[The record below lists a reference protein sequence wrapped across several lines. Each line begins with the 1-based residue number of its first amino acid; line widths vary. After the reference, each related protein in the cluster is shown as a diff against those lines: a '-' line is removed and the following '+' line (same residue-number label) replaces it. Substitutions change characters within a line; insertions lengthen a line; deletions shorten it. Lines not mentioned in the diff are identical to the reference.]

1 MDKLMH
7 DAVVIT
13 GPTATGKTR
22 LAALVAARL
31 GGEVISADSRQVYL
45 GMDIGTGKDMS
56 DYVVDGRRVPSH
68 LIDIVDAGYK
78 YNVYE
83 YQHDF
88 MDILNDMRQRGCY
101 PVVCGGSGM
110 YVDSIV
116 SGYRLIQV
124 PVNAELRA
132 ALSGRSLDEL
142 TKILS
147 RYKSLHNKTD
157 VDTVKRAVRAI
168 EIEDYC
174 MHHSVDDK
182 PFPVTDP
189 LVTGIFFDRETRRER
204 ITARLRERLEGGMIG
219 EVQRL
224 IAAGIH
230 PDNLIYYG
238 LEYKYVTLYLLNKMS
253 YEEMARKLEVEIH
266 RFAKRQMTWFRGME
280 RRGII
285 INWIDGQLSDEEKVE
300 QVLSML
306 HGAKT
311 IVQDSRSRKHV
322 DDPPIAVRK
331 SRRAGGQNEQ

>member
-1 MDKLMH
+1 MNETIH
-7 DAVVIT
+7 DIIVVT

-22 LAALVAARL
+22 LAALVAAKL
-31 GGEVISADSRQVYL
+31 GGEVISADSRQVYR
-45 GMDIGTGKDMS
+45 GMDIGTGKDLS
-56 DYVVDGRRVPSH
+56 DYIVDGRNIPSH
-68 LIDIVDAGYK
+68 LIDIVDAGYR

-83 YQHDF
+83 YQRDF
-88 MDILNDMRQRGCY
+88 LNVYNDMRQRGCF

-124 PVNAELRA
+124 PVNTELRS
-132 ALSGRSLDEL
+132 ALSDRSLEEL
-142 TKILS
+142 TGILGQ
-147 RYKSLHNKTD
+147 YKNLHNKTD

-174 MHHSVDDK
+174 IQHPFDDK
-182 PFPVTDP
+182 PFPVTNP

-204 ITARLRERLEGGMIG
+204 ITLRLRERLEGGMIE

-230 PDNLIYYG
+230 PDDLIYYG

-253 YEEMARKLEVEIH
+253 YEEMAQKLEVEIH

-280 RRGII
+280 RRGIT
-285 INWIDGQLSDEEKVE
+285 INWIDGRLSDEEKADLVIE
-300 QVLSML
+300 MAK
-306 HGAKT
+306 GA
-311 IVQDSRSRKHV
+311 
-322 DDPPIAVRK
+322 
-331 SRRAGGQNEQ
+331 G

>member
-1 MDKLMH
+1 MDKPLH
-7 DAVVIT
+7 DIIVIT

-22 LAALVAARL
+22 LAAMVAARL
-31 GGEVISADSRQVYL
+31 GGEVISADSRQVYR
-45 GMDIGTGKDMS
+45 GMDIGTGKDLS
-56 DYVVDGRRVPSH
+56 DYIVDGRMVPSH
-68 LIDIVDAGYK
+68 LIDIVDAGYR

-83 YQHDF
+83 YQRDF
-88 MDILNDMRQRGCY
+88 QKIYSDMCQRGCY

-132 ALSGRSLDEL
+132 ALAGRSLDEL
-142 TKILS
+142 TEILA
-147 RYKSLHNKTD
+147 RYKNLHNKTD

-174 MHHSVDDK
+174 IYHSVDDK
-182 PFPVTDP
+182 PFPVANP

-204 ITARLRERLEGGMIG
+204 ITARLKERLEGGMIE

-230 PDNLIYYG
+230 PDDLIYYG
-238 LEYKYVTLYLLNKMS
+238 LEYKYVTLYLLNKLS
-253 YEEMARKLEVEIH
+253 YTEMFLKLEVEIH

-280 RRGII
+280 RRGIK
-285 INWIDGQLSDEEKVE
+285 INWIDGRLSDEEKVE
-300 QVLSML
+300 QIIRLM
-306 HGAKT
+306 
-311 IVQDSRSRKHV
+311 D
-322 DDPPIAVRK
+322 K
-331 SRRAGGQNEQ
+331 S